1 MTNYNNTRGEEVDRK
16 VGDEQ
21 ALGPDQKVG
30 TTCSSKTNNR
40 LESGERGEIG
50 LGFRS
55 RSKSGGHA
63 LESDQRV
70 GRHHLGDDR
79 KVRVKLQN

>member
-30 TTCSSKTNNR
+30 TTCNSKTNNR
-40 LESGERGEIG
+40 LESGG
-50 LGFRS
+50 
-55 RSKSGGHA
+55 KGG
-63 LESDQRV
+63 
-70 GRHHLGDDR
+70 DR
-79 KVRVKLQN
+79 LKL

>member
-1 MTNYNNTRGEEVDRK
+1 MGYACFEGNWFVSLYLLGEEVDRK

-40 LESGERGEIG
+40 LESGG
-50 LGFRS
+50 
-55 RSKSGGHA
+55 KGGD
-63 LESDQRV
+63 L
-70 GRHHLGDDR
+70 
-79 KVRVKLQN
+79 